1 MNLFRTETRHV
12 LLRILEV
19 QNGLA
24 VVTRLVVV
32 VAFFLQLPLSF
43 HFTVV
48 SQVIRRSSVNSVH
61 RVRTEARYVL
71 LRVLEV
77 HDFSAVL
84 ARPGVVVAFSLEL
97 LLVLYFVGM
106 ALVICRGSRIRPSY
120 LHLHVRAVGDR
131 VQYLDHVPNRVPC
144 RLLRF
149 EAARFRRLV
158 EVVFVK
164 EEARS
169 TRRDG

>member
-84 ARPGVVVAFSLEL
+84 ARVP
-97 LLVLYFVGM
+97 LLV
-106 ALVICRGSRIRPSY
+106 
-120 LHLHVRAVGDR
+120 
-131 VQYLDHVPNRVPC
+131 
-144 RLLRF
+144 
-149 EAARFRRLV
+149 FRTV
-158 EVVFVK
+158 
-164 EEARS
+164 
-169 TRRDG
+169 